1 MHRLKKQ
8 TKTGHEKNDDKKRTF
23 YPDAAPQGGNKRKY
37 HTIINQNQSI
47 ILYMKEIASYPLLT
61 REDEVLLAKT
71 IDDERN
77 SILQVLFSTSFVI
90 EHIIS
95 FPKLIKKKI
104 VAIDSLISLKND
116 GPAPITDLDENEKK
130 EILSRAMKKVKSI
143 ERLYQ
148 KRSLLLKAGSA
159 ANKRFSLAKNKA
171 KIVTRIFEL
180 NLKSEVSDPL
190 LVQLKYAANRHWEIS
205 DVIPEIE
212 IKSNNGSGS
221 EYISLKREKNKIENM
236 LGMNC
241 AETQS
246 YLNSILE
253 SERKITEARETL
265 IQSNLR
271 LVISMAKKYINN
283 GLGLLDL
290 IQEGNIGLIKSVEKF
305 NYRMG
310 FKFSTYASWW
320 IKQAITRAIA
330 DKSRTVRLP
339 VHMIETLK
347 KLVRSRSEFIKK
359 NGCEPKEEEI
369 AKIMNLPL
377 KKLRKIMGIRRDT
390 VSLELPV
397 NSEDRYMGSLID
409 ENESFSP
416 LKTLICKDMKNQIRK
431 AFEVLSTKETEVIK
445 KRFGIGYNCTY
456 TLEEIGSHL
465 NVTRERVRQIEAR
478 GLQKLGHPRMK
489 KKLEDFLT

>member
-1 MHRLKKQ
+1 MLKK
-8 TKTGHEKNDDKKRTF
+8 TDVK
-23 YPDAAPQGGNKRKY
+23 PQGRTNRKY
-37 HTIINQNQSI
+37 YSKINQNQSI
-47 ILYMKEIASYPLLT
+47 ILYIKEIASYPLLT
-61 REDEVLLAKT
+61 RDDEVLLAKT
-71 IDDERN
+71 IVDERN
-77 SILQVLFSTSFVI
+77 SIL
-90 EHIIS
+90 
-95 FPKLIKKKI
+95 
-104 VAIDSLISLKND
+104 
-116 GPAPITDLDENEKK
+116 
-130 EILSRAMKKVKSI
+130 
-143 ERLYQ
+143 
-148 KRSLLLKAGSA
+148 
-159 ANKRFSLAKNKA
+159 
-171 KIVTRIFEL
+171 
-180 NLKSEVSDPL
+180 
-190 LVQLKYAANRHWEIS
+190 
-205 DVIPEIE
+205 
-212 IKSNNGSGS
+212 
-221 EYISLKREKNKIENM
+221 KREKKNM
-236 LGMNC
+236 PAMNSM
-241 AETQS
+241 ETGR
-246 YLNSILE
+246 YLNSIQE

-305 NYRMG
+305 DYRMG

-347 KLVRSRSEFIKK
+347 KLVRSRTEFVKK

-369 AKIMNLPL
+369 ALIMNLPV
-377 KKLRKIMGIRRDT
+377 KKLRKIMGIRRDI

-397 NSEDRYMGSLID
+397 NREEIYMGSIID

-416 LKTLICKDMKNQIRK
+416 LKTLIYKDMKNQIRK

-478 GLQKLGHPRMK
+478 GLEKLGHPRMK
-489 KKLEDFLT
+489 KKLEDFLN